1 MEWHPNFN
9 VMEEAKKLGSPMV
22 ISMVFPNLPRHLYPL
37 MPKIGAKIGTVCPL
51 KETMADK
58 IRDSP
63 KIRVLVQSLSSLP
76 SIIRVHDVEARLID
90 VEVEYEGLPG
100 QCFYCKKNGHMA
112 KECPRKINNNVK
124 REKLKGPIAKQEK
137 TGVARQS
144 TLNGA
149 ENVKANAN
157 VWTLVS
163 GCKNGLQQEGNTAT
177 PHVDLRNRFEVLQ
190 EEEVLLQDQRTTNV
204 EEVVACTPDV
214 FLNNTHLSQEN
225 VMSSPSSIGKS
236 GSIGLRAMK
245 EWLRNGRC
253 QESSSTTSEF
263 QKPQVSRHESSEA
276 PVRVLVKFVRAKSSE
291 RGTLGM
297 GCKFS
302 QQALTRLNDLCHE
315 EALGLRV
322 YVIIAERNTLPKLG
336 FSFDLMDLEV
346 SGSNMARISSSIEV
360 KAHKYFNSL
369 PVTLSG
375 DKWMSMWMNVGMICG
390 SFNDACIKKQLLLC
404 LEEKVDSL
412 DEVLHFHEEELE
424 EDIRQDVVLGWEKI
438 NEGGWAWTQGEGLC
452 PSWETS
458 QLCS

>member
-1 MEWHPNFN
+1 M
-9 VMEEAKKLGSPMV
+9 
-22 ISMVFPNLPRHLYPL
+22 
-37 MPKIGAKIGTVCPL
+37 
-51 KETMADK
+51 
-58 IRDSP
+58 
-63 KIRVLVQSLSSLP
+63 
-76 SIIRVHDVEARLID
+76 
-90 VEVEYEGLPG
+90 
-100 QCFYCKKNGHMA
+100 
-112 KECPRKINNNVK
+112 
-124 REKLKGPIAKQEK
+124 
-137 TGVARQS
+137 ARQS

-157 VWTLVS
+157 IWTIGL
-163 GCKNGLQQEGNTAT
+163 GRKIGLQQEGNTAT

-190 EEEVLLQDQRTTNV
+190 AEKVLLQDQRTTNV

-214 FLNNTHLSQEN
+214 LLNNTHLRQEN

-253 QESSSTTSEF
+253 HESSSTTSEF
-263 QKPQVSRHESSEA
+263 QKPQVSCRESNEA
-276 PVRVLVKFVRAKSSE
+276 PVRVPVKFVRSKSSE

-302 QQALTRLNDLCHE
+302 QQALTRLTDLCHE

-322 YVIIAERNTLPKLG
+322 YVIIGERNKLLKLG

-346 SGSNMARISSSIEV
+346 SASNMARISSSIEV

-375 DKWMSMWMNVGMICG
+375 DKWMSMWMNAGMICG